1 MMRVYGVQTD
11 IDWENKAVNH
21 TRVQEM
27 LASVF
32 PERGSL
38 VLLPEMFATGFSMNV
53 AGIADQATHE
63 TQAFLAEL
71 AAMHDVYIM
80 GGVVVA
86 DADGRGRNQCV
97 IYGPNGDELARY
109 SKIRPFTFGGESDHY
124 EAGERVEIFEWEGF
138 RVAPFICFDLRF
150 PELFRTAAAKGANL
164 LTVIANWPE
173 TRVAHWECLLR
184 ARAIENQAYVIG
196 VNRSGR
202 DPFLSYPGRSLIIDP
217 NGETLAEAGAEETIM
232 TAQLDPGH
240 VDSIRRKLPFLA
252 DMLNEEKSGDGRR
265 ST

>member
-1 MMRVYGVQTD
+1 
-11 IDWENKAVNH
+11 
-21 TRVQEM
+21 M

-53 AGIADQATHE
+53 AGIADQATQK

-71 AAMHDVYIM
+71 AAMHDVYVM

-86 DADGRGRNQCV
+86 DASGRGRNQCV
-97 IYGPNGDELARY
+97 IYGPKGDELARY
-109 SKIRPFTFGGESDHY
+109 SKIRPFTLGGEADHY
-124 EAGERVEIFEWEGF
+124 EAGEKVEIFEWEGF

-173 TRVAHWECLLR
+173 KRVAHWECLLR

-217 NGETLAEAGAEETIM
+217 NGETLAEAGSGESIV

-240 VDSIRRKLPFLA
+240 VDSFRRSLPFLA